1 VKRTTVLICC
11 AVLLM
16 GAQSAL
22 AQYHGGGGGGHRHGG
37 GDLSGP
43 TTPDTRNN
51 DIKGFERA
59 VALQASPDQIAQ
71 FRRLSASTQAARQRT
86 REVLSGFPS
95 AKPRN
100 GETLANALQE
110 AGWENEKFLDSFSKE
125 QELGLKKFAKKIRK
139 TDSELDHHSKA
150 LQALDFSATSDSEI
164 VASLQKLNKALGD
177 LQSQQLAIAAEMG
190 IQNSATQSQ

>member
-11 AVLLM
+11 AVVLF
-16 GAQSAL
+16 GAKSAL
-22 AQYHGGGGGGHRHGG
+22 AQYHGGGGGHRHGG

-43 TTPDTRNN
+43 TTPDTRSN

-86 REVLSGFPS
+86 QEVLTGFAT

-125 QELGLKKFAKKIRK
+125 QESGLKKFAKKIRK
-139 TDSELDHHSKA
+139 SDSELDHHSKA
-150 LQALDFSATSDSEI
+150 LQALDFSAASDNEI
-164 VASLQKLNKALGD
+164 LASLQKLDKALGD